1 MTMANRQSG
10 DFFQD
15 AGINRE
21 QPAAGT
27 REQIREMKDQVVGQ
41 AKTSVRQAKD
51 RAISSLGESRDRFA
65 DQIEVMAG
73 AFRRTSGHLHSENQ
87 QRMAGLTDS
96 VARQADQVANYVRDF
111 DPRTARD
118 DLERLARRQPAL
130 VIGGALA
137 LGLFG
142 ARFLKSSKQ
151 PRAPGRR
158 ETETTSNPGETN
170 AWR

>member
-1 MTMANRQSG
+1 MTIGSSQPG
-10 DFFQD
+10 DSFED
-15 AGINRE
+15 ASMNRE
-21 QPAAGT
+21 QPAAA
-27 REQIREMKDQVVGQ
+27 REQIREMKDQMVGQ

-51 RAISSLGESRDRFA
+51 RAVSSLGESRDRFA
-65 DQIEVMAG
+65 DQIEAMAG

-137 LGLFG
+137 LGILG
-142 ARFLKSSKQ
+142 ARFFKSSK
-151 PRAPGRR
+151 RR
-158 ETETTSNPGETN
+158 EINSNAGETN